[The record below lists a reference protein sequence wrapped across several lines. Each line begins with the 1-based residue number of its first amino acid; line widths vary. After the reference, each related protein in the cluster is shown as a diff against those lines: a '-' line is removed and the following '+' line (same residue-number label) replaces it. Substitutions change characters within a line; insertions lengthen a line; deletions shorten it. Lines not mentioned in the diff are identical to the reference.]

1 MIAQVR
7 ETDARIRLISDGD
20 VAGAIA
26 AARIRTREWLQRW
39 DPFAPPGVTAAGRG
53 TPGAM
58 LGRIG
63 SLVARV
69 AEEAGAVVG
78 LRFGTEEPRYT
89 SEKVVGLEIRSY
101 GPRIAA
107 ETTVFGDEDKALSD
121 GFRRLAGYI
130 FGGNHG
136 NAKIAMTA
144 PVARQSG
151 QKIAMTAPVSKTSG
165 ADGGSVVR
173 FFMPAGWTMDT
184 LPEPNDDEVGLVT
197 VPAETVAVL
206 RFTGDRGSAA
216 VAARTT
222 ELLDA
227 LKDTAFEPTGTPVGW
242 FYDPP
247 WTLPFRRRNEVA
259 VPVARR

>member
-1 MIAQVR
+1 
-7 ETDARIRLISDGD
+7 
-20 VAGAIA
+20 
-26 AARIRTREWLQRW
+26 
-39 DPFAPPGVTAAGRG
+39 
-53 TPGAM
+53 M
-58 LGRIG
+58 LGKIG

-69 AEEAGAVVG
+69 AEEAGSVVR

-89 SEKVVGLEIRSY
+89 SEKVTHGLEIRNY

-107 ETTVFGDEDKALSD
+107 ETTSSA
-121 GFRRLAGYI
+121 AT
-130 FGGNHG
+130 G

-165 ADGGSVVR
+165 ADGASVVR

-184 LPEPNDDEVGLVT
+184 LPAPNHDEVGLVT
-197 VPAETVAVL
+197 VPEETVAVL
-206 RFTGDRGSAA
+206 RFTGDRRSAA